1 MCFFLEAGG
10 IISYLHIT
18 CDIEF
23 SLTYSLMSCNMSVKL
38 AQLCFNGNVIV
49 EAPWW
54 WIFKK
59 KILLEKCLKWSE
71 MVRKVKTLTSE
82 IFALYQVPLAKD
94 LEKICKFFKN
104 VFFALT
110 RRHYFILTH
119 NLRH

>member
-1 MCFFLEAGG
+1 
-10 IISYLHIT
+10 
-18 CDIEF
+18 
-23 SLTYSLMSCNMSVKL
+23 MSVKL

-110 RRHYFILTH
+110 RRHYFILQH
-119 NLRH
+119 IRGGDRHASAAATVVQSGYVMGSCHTYVQDN